1 MRRCG
6 RARLLPAA
14 AADSVAAM
22 ALKRAIEGAARAA
35 AAAADETW
43 HLSRRPL
50 ARGTTAFIGQ
60 TLRDAGTVGEA
71 ARRVAHAYN
80 VVHAGH
86 YNRVDLRAD
95 RFSYVVDDRDFPF
108 GPDVTPDAAG
118 EAMTLVLVLVHT
130 MLSLVAGRDLRPSL
144 RAVHFRATGGD
155 DAEVARFW
163 AAPIR
168 HRAPVWRLDYAIAV
182 AALPVAARFQ
192 GFTQAEVFAE
202 AIALA
207 DAVPADRDIAARV
220 RAAIDAGA
228 DDQAAV
234 ARRLGLSP
242 ATLRRRLDQAGTS
255 FRTIRAAALN
265 DTARRML
272 AAAQPSAEIAEA
284 LGFADGRSFARAFK
298 AWNGVSPGQF
308 RADPSQRLSEIVP
321 SV

>member
-1 MRRCG
+1 ME
-6 RARLLPAA
+6 
-14 AADSVAAM
+14 
-22 ALKRAIEGAARAA
+22 LKRAIEGAARAA

-71 ARRVAHAYN
+71 ARRIAHAYN

-86 YNRVDLRAD
+86 YNRVDLRPD
-95 RFSYVVDDRDFPF
+95 RFIYVVDDRQFPY
-108 GPDVTPDAAG
+108 GDDVTPATAF
-118 EAMTLVLVLVHT
+118 EAMALVLVLVHT

-144 RAVHFRATGGD
+144 RAVHARSPGRDEG
-155 DAEVARFW
+155 EIARFW

-168 HRAPVWRLDYAIAV
+168 HNASVWRLDYRIETAD
-182 AALPVAARFQ
+182 LPVAPRFE
-192 GFTQAEVFAE
+192 GFGQAEVFAE

-207 DAVPADRDIAARV
+207 DADPAGRDIAARV

-228 DDQAAV
+228 EDQAAV

-255 FRTIRAAALN
+255 FRDIRADALN
-265 DTARRML
+265 DAARRML
-272 AAAQPSAEIAEA
+272 AAAHPSADIAQA

-298 AWNGVSPGQF
+298 AWNGVSPGQY
-308 RADPSQRLSEIVP
+308 RAAPPPPLSEDVP